1 MNDSVD
7 FREGIDELRNDE
19 EIKLHPKV
27 NDKKTKSSINTS
39 NRRGVREK
47 KKGNRIDCPF
57 SRKLEVGSGFEPL
70 YEVLQTS
77 A

>member
-7 FREGIDELRNDE
+7 FREGIDELNAMT
-19 EIKLHPKV
+19 K
-27 NDKKTKSSINTS
+27 NTKSSINTS